1 MIFAV
6 PSDLSGRFTGMDI
19 EIFGLASTS
28 KIDMSAPTESGSQI
42 WVLLVPNMDFTTQK
56 RYYLK

>member
-6 PSDLSGRFTGMDI
+6 PSDLSGRSTGMDI

-28 KIDMSAPTESGSQI
+28 KIDISAPTDAGSQI
-42 WVLLVPNMDFTTQK
+42 WVLLVPKDEF
-56 RYYLK
+56 YYPKKVLS